1 MFGSADVEVFQ
12 ISSSSQIFGDMSLSL
27 RRSLWNVVTALALKK
42 RISDRSQ
49 ALEAVRQIA
58 GLWLRHPESVNR

>member
-49 ALEAVRQIA
+49 ALEAVRQIV